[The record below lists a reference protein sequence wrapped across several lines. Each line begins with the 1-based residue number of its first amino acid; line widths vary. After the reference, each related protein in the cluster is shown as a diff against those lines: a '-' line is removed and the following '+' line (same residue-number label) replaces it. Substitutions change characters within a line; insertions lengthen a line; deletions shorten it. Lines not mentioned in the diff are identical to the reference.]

1 MKKPGE
7 PRGVYK
13 ALTIERI
20 DLVDRGASF
29 DPTTGEG
36 AHVTIIKRA
45 DVEKAVLTSA
55 TRHKLPNSSFAVVDA
70 NGVGHL
76 PYKHADGSIDL
87 PHLRNALARLNQTQL
102 SPADKAKAKAKLEAA
117 ARQHLPSSEAAKMAA
132 DYEDSEQDM
141 DQDEKDAADA
151 KAKKAKAKKIAEP
164 MESEVV
170 KAEVAKAVAAEVE
183 KRQALE
189 ALVTKMRDERD
200 REAFV
205 AKAAELP
212 TFGTKDKLGEILHL
226 VSKSLSKEQYE
237 FLVSKMAAA
246 SKVISESKLL
256 AELGAS
262 ESGDESPDA
271 AVAKI
276 ATEIRKSNPK
286 LTNEQAYA
294 EALTTPEGR
303 AIYAGWKRAAERGA

>member
-7 PRGVYK
+7 PRGIYK
-13 ALTIERI
+13 ALEIQRI

-36 AHVTIIKRA
+36 AHVTIVKRA
-45 DVEKAVLTSA
+45 DVEKSVLTTAS
-55 TRHKLPNSSFAVVDA
+55 RNKLPNASFAVVDA

-117 ARQHLPSSEAAKMAA
+117 ARQHLPSSEAAKMAE

-141 DQDEKDAADA
+141 EEDKKGEAEM
-151 KAKKAKAKKIAEP
+151 KAKKAKAKKIEEP

-170 KAEVAKAVAAEVE
+170 KAEVAKAVAVEVE

-200 REAFV
+200 REVFV
-205 AKAAELP
+205 RKAAELP
-212 TFGTKDKLGEILHL
+212 SFGPKDQLGEILHL
-226 VSKSLSKEQYE
+226 VSKSLSREQYE
-237 FLVSKMAAA
+237 FLVSKMSAA

-286 LTNEQAYA
+286 LTTEQAYA

>member
-1 MKKPGE
+1 MKKAGE

-29 DPTTGEG
+29 DPATGEG
-36 AHVTIIKRA
+36 AHVTIVKRA
-45 DVEKAVLTSA
+45 DVEKAVLTTAS
-55 TRHKLPNSSFAVVDA
+55 RNKLPNSSFAVVDA

-117 ARQHLPSSEAAKMAA
+117 ARQHLPSSEAAKMAE

-141 DQDEKDAADA
+141 EEDKKGEAEM
-151 KAKKAKAKKIAEP
+151 KAKKAKAKKIEEP
-164 MESEVV
+164 TESEVS
-170 KAEVAKAVAAEVE
+170 KAEERLAVEVK
-183 KRQALE
+183 KREALE
-189 ALVTKMRDERD
+189 AMVTKMQDERA

-286 LTNEQAYA
+286 LTTEQAYA

>member
-1 MKKPGE
+1 MKKAGE

-29 DPTTGEG
+29 DPATGEG
-36 AHVTIIKRA
+36 AHVTIVKRA
-45 DVEKAVLTSA
+45 DVEKAVLTTAS
-55 TRHKLPNSSFAVVDA
+55 RNKLPNSSFAVVDA

-117 ARQHLPSSEAAKMAA
+117 ARQHLPSSEAAKMAE

-141 DQDEKDAADA
+141 EEDKKGEAEM
-151 KAKKAKAKKIAEP
+151 KAKKAKAKKIEEP
-164 MESEVV
+164 TESEVS
-170 KAEVAKAVAAEVE
+170 KAEERLAVEVK
-183 KRQALE
+183 KREALE
-189 ALVTKMRDERD
+189 AMVTKMQDERA

-237 FLVSKMAAA
+237 FLVAKMAAA

-286 LTNEQAYA
+286 LTTEQAYA